1 VWGFV
6 HNLKNNK
13 STGDEK
19 FDKDHQILG
28 ATALAWN
35 MFKAHSPKEVIE
47 ALEEDIKQAGVPEMS
62 AEGHEGE
69 IQLFDTKFISN
80 LL

>member
-6 HNLKNNK
+6 RNLKSNK
-13 STGDEK
+13 WTGDEK
-19 FDKDHQILG
+19 FDKDHWIMG